1 MQPSTLL
8 EAIQLYS
15 LSLFFLFYLL
25 NYGKLLSKPR
35 AWCAK
40 SLPAFVRY
48 PFSCA
53 FCFSWWIGLMSMV
66 LGAGNALHV
75 VAAPVLVM
83 FLNLAY
89 LKLQPYNV
97 AVNNTANSQPPTL
110 PKS

>member
-1 MQPSTLL
+1 
-8 EAIQLYS
+8 
-15 LSLFFLFYLL
+15 
-25 NYGKLLSKPR
+25 
-35 AWCAK
+35 
-40 SLPAFVRY
+40 
-48 PFSCA
+48 
-53 FCFSWWIGLMSMV
+53 MSMV